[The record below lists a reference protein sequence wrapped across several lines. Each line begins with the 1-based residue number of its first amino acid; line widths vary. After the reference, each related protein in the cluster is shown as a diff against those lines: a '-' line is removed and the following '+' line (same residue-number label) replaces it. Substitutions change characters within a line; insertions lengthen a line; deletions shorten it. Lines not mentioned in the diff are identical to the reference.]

1 MELKNTDLNLPKAQT
16 SEEYPHEN
24 RTLTVEE
31 SCRRLTGYLQDILDD
46 ASQARLDVDL
56 LSEPCR
62 ELGRAL
68 CSFHSLTNQLVAYSI
83 QLSKGDLSQEVPDST
98 SYLYCGLKNLHTNLK
113 HLTWQAKQVTK
124 GDYTQ
129 HVSHLGEFSE
139 AFDAMTQQ
147 LREREAQLKEEIQ
160 RARRRAEI
168 IDSYTEMLVEL
179 LDQRDEWLLVVDQKT
194 RQIVHCNKRT
204 RDSGEGDAYC
214 DSCSHRL
221 SIQPRLLEWD
231 GPERYQVWELEEDR
245 GDCYRI
251 ISFPIEWK
259 ERPSCVHIVMDITA
273 EKMNARHLNDE
284 IYQDVDTGIRNRQ
297 FLDEFMGQVLRQ
309 QQDITLCYLDLEGV
323 SDINTS
329 YGRKVG
335 DAYIQNFVEVVRKN
349 FRSGDTFARIQ
360 DDKFCLML
368 TGNVKHLIE
377 RKMSEIL
384 TAFQRDDDRVFRHR
398 CNFRYSIVEVE
409 GESNVLP
416 LDKLLEQAEA
426 MVRRQKRKQ
435 QKQRNPFE
443 FEDW

>member
-1 MELKNTDLNLPKAQT
+1 M
-16 SEEYPHEN
+16 
-24 RTLTVEE
+24 
-31 SCRRLTGYLQDILDD
+31 
-46 ASQARLDVDL
+46 DL

-251 ISFPIEWK
+251 ISVPIEWK
-259 ERPSCVHIVMDITA
+259 ERPSCVHIVMDI
-273 EKMNARHLNDE
+273 M
-284 IYQDVDTGIRNRQ
+284 
-297 FLDEFMGQVLRQ
+297 
-309 QQDITLCYLDLEGV
+309 
-323 SDINTS
+323 
-329 YGRKVG
+329 
-335 DAYIQNFVEVVRKN
+335 
-349 FRSGDTFARIQ
+349 
-360 DDKFCLML
+360 
-368 TGNVKHLIE
+368 VK
-377 RKMSEIL
+377 KS
-384 TAFQRDDDRVFRHR
+384 Q
-398 CNFRYSIVEVE
+398 
-409 GESNVLP
+409 P
-416 LDKLLEQAEA
+416 
-426 MVRRQKRKQ
+426 
-435 QKQRNPFE
+435 
-443 FEDW
+443 